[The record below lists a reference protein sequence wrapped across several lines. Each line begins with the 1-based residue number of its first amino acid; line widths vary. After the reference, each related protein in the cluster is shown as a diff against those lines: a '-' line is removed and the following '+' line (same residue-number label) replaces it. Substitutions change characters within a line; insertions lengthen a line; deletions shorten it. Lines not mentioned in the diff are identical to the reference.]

1 MFSSWNECMSI
12 EIVKHQVKLFVSS
25 STPEVMGIKGAW
37 GVGKTYSWKKYLSE
51 YKFDKA
57 IALPRYS
64 YVSLFGINSL
74 DAFKYAIFENTVKRD
89 LIGTEASIETFKE
102 NTTGIADSLT
112 RKSYNIFRNAP
123 LIKNFSS
130 TIESLSFLSI
140 TETLICIDD
149 LERKG
154 KGLDIKDLL
163 GLISLLK
170 EQKKCK
176 IVILLNDGED
186 GLDDYFKYREKV
198 IDLELEFSPTAREC
212 AAVAF
217 EEDSYEAKSLRTL
230 SEKLEI
236 KNIRVLKK
244 IERLVSI
251 ATPILKGLE
260 VEVTHQ
266 VIHSLVLFSWAYYC
280 SKGND
285 KVPSFDFV
293 TRTSYSSYGIG
304 GKKEEDEK
312 TKKWKVLLHEY
323 GYGITDELDLVLAK
337 AVETGYIV
345 EGELRAKAEVKNSQI
360 LASKSENS
368 FTKAWE
374 LYHHNFDNNQGE
386 VVEALFESLVAN
398 AKHISPMNLNG
409 TVTLFRELGEDKKA
423 SVAIDKYI
431 ESRKDTPNLFNL
443 NDFMSNPFSSDVT
456 DLEIREKFEGKFKE
470 YVINESAK
478 SVLARVSKQNG
489 WNDKD
494 ITILGDTSIDE
505 FYEIFKET
513 KGIDLSLYV
522 ESCLKLGNYASKDG
536 EPSSL
541 LTNSVSALKKIASES
556 EINKR
561 RVKKFGIDIDINN

>member
-1 MFSSWNECMSI
+1 MSI
-12 EIVKHQVKLFVSS
+12 EIVKHQIKLFVSS

-51 YKFDKA
+51 YKSEKA
-57 IALPRYS
+57 IALPKYS

-74 DAFKYAIFENTVKRD
+74 DAFKYAIFENTVKKE
-89 LIGTEASIETFKE
+89 LIGTEASIDTFKE
-102 NTTGIADSLT
+102 NTAGIADSFT
-112 RKSYNIFRNAP
+112 RKSFNFFREAP

-163 GLISLLK
+163 GLVSLLK
-170 EQKKCK
+170 EQKRCK
-176 IVILLNDGED
+176 VVILLNDGED

-198 IDLELEFSPTAREC
+198 IDLELEFSPSPREC
-212 AAVAF
+212 AEVAF
-217 EEDSYEAKSLRTL
+217 EGNSYEAGHLRNF
-230 SEKLEI
+230 SEKLKI

-244 IERLVSI
+244 IERLVSV
-251 ATPILKGLE
+251 ATPVLNGLE
-260 VEVTHQ
+260 IEVTHQ

-285 KVPSFDFV
+285 KIPSFDFV

-304 GKKEEDEK
+304 GKKNEDEK
-312 TKKWKVLLHEY
+312 TKKWQAILHEY
-323 GYGITDELDLVLAK
+323 GYGITDELDLVLSK
-337 AVETGYIV
+337 AVQTGYIV
-345 EGELRAKAEVKNSQI
+345 ESELREKAEVKNSQV

-374 LYHHNFDNNQGE
+374 LYHHNFDNNQDE
-386 VVEALFESLVAN
+386 VVKALYESLVAN
-398 AKHISPMNLNG
+398 AKHISPMNLSG
-409 TVTLFRELGEDKKA
+409 TVTLFRELGENDKA
-423 SVAIDKYI
+423 SDAIDKYI
-431 ESRKDTPNLFNL
+431 EARKDTPNLFNL
-443 NDFMSNPFSSDVT
+443 NDFMSNPFSNDVT
-456 DLEIREKFEGKFKE
+456 DMEVKKKFEIKFKE
-470 YVINESAK
+470 IVIDEAPE

-494 ITILGDTSIDE
+494 ITILGNTSTE
-505 FYEIFKET
+505 AFYDIFKET
-513 KGIDLSLYV
+513 KGIDMSLYV

-536 EPSSL
+536 EPSTL
-541 LTNSVSALKKIASES
+541 LTNSVEALKRIAAES

-561 RVKKFGIDIDINN
+561 RVKKFGIDIDAE

>member
-1 MFSSWNECMSI
+1 MSSSWNECMSI

-51 YKFDKA
+51 YKLDDV

-74 DAFKYAIFENTVKRD
+74 ESFKYAIFENTVKRD
-89 LIGTEASIETFKE
+89 LIGTEASLETFKE
-102 NTTGIADSLT
+102 NATGIADSLT
-112 RKSYNIFRNAP
+112 RKYYKIIKNAP

-154 KGLDIKDLL
+154 EGLDIKDLL

-198 IDLELEFSPTAREC
+198 IDLELEFSPTAHEC
-212 AAVAF
+212 AVVAF
-217 EEDSYEAKSLRTL
+217 EGNSYEAENLRVF
-230 SEKLEI
+230 SEILEI

-244 IERLVSI
+244 IERLVLI
-251 ATPILKGLE
+251 ATPFLQGLE
-260 VEVTHQ
+260 IEVTHQ

-285 KVPSFDFV
+285 KIPSFNFV
-293 TRTSYSSYGIG
+293 TSTSYSSYGIG
-304 GKKEEDEK
+304 GKKNEEEK
-312 TKKWKVLLHEY
+312 TKNWKVLLHKY

-345 EGELRAKAEVKNSQI
+345 EGELREKSEIKNSQI

-374 LYHHNFDNNQGE
+374 LYHHNFDNNQDE
-386 VVEALFESLVAN
+386 VVEALYESLVAN

-423 SVAIDKYI
+423 SDAIDKYI
-431 ESRKDTPNLFNL
+431 ESRKSTPNLLNL
-443 NDFMSNPFSSDVT
+443 NDFMSNPFSGDVT
-456 DLEIREKFEGKFKE
+456 DPEIKEKFEDKFKE
-470 YVINESAK
+470 YIIDESAN
-478 SVLARVSKQNG
+478 SVLARVSRQNS

-494 ITILGDTSIDE
+494 ITTLGNTTVNE
-505 FYEIFKET
+505 FYKIFKKT

-522 ESCLKLGNYASKDG
+522 ESCLKLGNYASKNG

-541 LTNSVSALKKIASES
+541 LTNSVSALKMIAAES
-556 EINKR
+556 DINKR
-561 RVKKFGIDIDINN
+561 RVKKFGIDIDIKG

>member
-1 MFSSWNECMSI
+1 MSI

-51 YKFDKA
+51 YKLDKA

-89 LIGTEASIETFKE
+89 LIGTEANIETFKE
-102 NTTGIADSLT
+102 NTIGIADSLT
-112 RKSYNIFRNAP
+112 RKSYNIFKNAP

-217 EEDSYEAKSLRTL
+217 EGNSYQAESLRTL

-260 VEVTHQ
+260 IEVTHQ

-285 KVPSFDFV
+285 KVPSFHFV

-304 GKKEEDEK
+304 SKKNEDEK

-323 GYGITDELDLVLAK
+323 GYGITDEVDLVLAK

-345 EGELRAKAEVKNSQI
+345 EGELREKSEIKNTQI

-398 AKHISPMNLNG
+398 AEHISPMNLNG

-443 NDFMSNPFSSDVT
+443 NDFMSNPFSSNVT
-456 DLEIREKFEGKFKE
+456 DSEIKEKFEGKFKE
-470 YVINESAK
+470 YVIDESAN

-494 ITILGDTSIDE
+494 ITILGDTSIDG

-536 EPSSL
+536 ELSSL
-541 LTNSVSALKKIASES
+541 LTNSVSALKKIAAES

>member
-1 MFSSWNECMSI
+1 MSSSWNECMSI
-12 EIVKHQVKLFVSS
+12 EIVQHQIKLFVSS
-25 STPEVMGIKGAW
+25 PTPEVMGIKGAW

-51 YKFDKA
+51 YKSENV
-57 IALPRYS
+57 IALPKYS

-74 DAFKYAIFENTVKRD
+74 DSFKYAIFENTVKRD
-89 LIGTEASIETFKE
+89 LVGTEASIDTFKE
-102 NTTGIADSLT
+102 NTAGIANSFT
-112 RKSYNIFRNAP
+112 RKSFNFLKEAP
-123 LIKNFSS
+123 FIKNFSS

-170 EQKKCK
+170 EQKRCK

-198 IDLELEFSPTAREC
+198 IDLELEFSPSPQEC
-212 AAVAF
+212 AEIAF
-217 EEDSYEAKSLRTL
+217 EGDSYEVEHLRGF
-230 SEKLEI
+230 SEKLNI

-244 IERLVSI
+244 IERLVSL
-251 ATPILKGLE
+251 ATPVLNGLE

-266 VIHSLVLFSWAYYC
+266 VIHTLVLFSWAYYC

-285 KVPSFDFV
+285 EIPSFDFV

-345 EGELRAKAEVKNSQI
+345 ENNLREKAEIKNSQV

-374 LYHHNFDNNQGE
+374 LYHHNFDNNQDE
-386 VVEALFESLVAN
+386 VVKALYESLIVN

-409 TVTLFRELGEDKKA
+409 TVTLFRELGEDEKA
-423 SVAIDKYI
+423 SDAIDKYI
-431 ESRKDTPNLFNL
+431 ESRKETPNLFNL
-443 NDFMSNPFSSDVT
+443 NDFMSNPFAGDVT
-456 DLEIREKFEGKFKE
+456 DSEIKAKFSDKFKE
-470 YVINESAK
+470 IVIDESAR

-494 ITILGDTSIDE
+494 VTILANTSVE
-505 FYEIFKET
+505 GFYEIFKET

-541 LTNSVSALKKIASES
+541 LNNSVSALKKIASES
-556 EINKR
+556 DINKR
-561 RVKKFGIDIDINN
+561 RVKKFGIEIDG